1 MTLPP
6 SPSASPAH
14 RAARA
19 AGLLALAL
27 LVLVPATRAQPLRVT
42 SWNVVPPAHTNALT
56 IPAVA
61 DALKRLAPDIILL
74 QQVADKETCEALAD
88 ALKPSAY
95 QVVICSAF
103 REARSGILRRHQVA
117 ILARAEAKPYYSWS
131 EPWHNRD
138 GPALPGGFAF
148 AALEVGNR
156 RVGLFSIQAGS
167 LPARAIGKKKAAA
180 SLEAR
185 QTATIEQLLAKVGSV
200 SNWVA
205 DQVQVF
211 VVGGAFELAAAGTMA
226 LEEGPMRRLQDAG
239 FGDAFREQTA
249 AERATLWARPGQVG
263 PTTDYIFAQPADC
276 TANPAVF
283 HVAAAKHYP
292 ISCDVRPAP
301 PTTAAAPATRPEPA
315 PVPVVPTPDSG
326 SLAAPT
332 AQPSVLSPTL
342 LQLGAALA
350 MILVLLLSVWF
361 LARRS
366 RSAPR
371 PRPVLLTSGGEA
383 PPGYTVVMTSASAT
397 ESAASNRR
405 TAPPPRP
412 LIHVE
417 TPGDTQTQSEDL
429 RQRALD
435 AEQRADQATAVIR
448 AGLLPQL
455 NHWLKQT
462 LTRKLMTDRAH
473 LMKTQ
478 HVAALKA
485 LAVEQRLSRIEQQL
499 QQQNQTY
506 QQRIDELTHLL
517 AVAKEENRELI
528 RVRITQ
534 VKAEMAAARARL
546 LAQAGSD

>member
-1 MTLPP
+1 
-6 SPSASPAH
+6 
-14 RAARA
+14 
-19 AGLLALAL
+19 
-27 LVLVPATRAQPLRVT
+27 
-42 SWNVVPPAHTNALT
+42 
-56 IPAVA
+56 
-61 DALKRLAPDIILL
+61 
-74 QQVADKETCEALAD
+74 
-88 ALKPSAY
+88 
-95 QVVICSAF
+95 
-103 REARSGILRRHQVA
+103 
-117 ILARAEAKPYYSWS
+117 
-131 EPWHNRD
+131 
-138 GPALPGGFAF
+138 
-148 AALEVGNR
+148 
-156 RVGLFSIQAGS
+156 
-167 LPARAIGKKKAAA
+167 
-180 SLEAR
+180 
-185 QTATIEQLLAKVGSV
+185 
-200 SNWVA
+200 
-205 DQVQVF
+205 
-211 VVGGAFELAAAGTMA
+211 
-226 LEEGPMRRLQDAG
+226 
-239 FGDAFREQTA
+239 
-249 AERATLWARPGQVG
+249 
-263 PTTDYIFAQPADC
+263 
-276 TANPAVF
+276 
-283 HVAAAKHYP
+283 
-292 ISCDVRPAP
+292 
-301 PTTAAAPATRPEPA
+301 
-315 PVPVVPTPDSG
+315 
-326 SLAAPT
+326 
-332 AQPSVLSPTL
+332 
-342 LQLGAALA
+342 
-350 MILVLLLSVWF
+350 
-361 LARRS
+361 
-366 RSAPR
+366 
-371 PRPVLLTSGGEA
+371 
-383 PPGYTVVMTSASAT
+383 MTSASAT